1 MFGYNGIRA
10 ATVKSSVVLEHQ
22 LHYYPTQAYAIN
34 FIKARTN
41 YTTRQS

>member
-22 LHYYPTQAYAIN
+22 LHYYPTQAYAI
-34 FIKARTN
+34 KARTN